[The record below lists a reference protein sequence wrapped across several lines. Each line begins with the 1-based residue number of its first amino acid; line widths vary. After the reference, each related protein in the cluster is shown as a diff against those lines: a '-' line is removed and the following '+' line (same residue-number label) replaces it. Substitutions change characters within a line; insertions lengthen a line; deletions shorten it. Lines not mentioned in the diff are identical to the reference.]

1 MRRIVHSLVWSAN
14 LHYMSQSATTRE
26 GRRQA
31 TSYRISVCAQ
41 KLTEQHGLEGFT
53 MEELAESAG
62 VSRRTLFNYYPSKID
77 AVLGASPEISEDALR
92 QFRSRG
98 VGSNLVADLR
108 DLAGDLMDAQEFTR
122 EDVTRFRRI
131 LLVNPRLLACAH
143 DRFLVITGEIVEE
156 IRARDGADFDEP
168 RAQVA
173 VRLLACLFDAA
184 LDRFLVDPYNR
195 PLSDAYDDVLH
206 AARHLLA

>member
-1 MRRIVHSLVWSAN
+1 
-14 LHYMSQSATTRE
+14 MSQSATSRE

-53 MEELAESAG
+53 MEELAEAAG

-77 AVLGASPEISEDALR
+77 AVLGASPEISEEALE

-98 VGSNLVADLR
+98 AGSNLVSDLR
-108 DLAGDLMDAQEFTR
+108 ELAGELMDAQEFSR
-122 EDVTRFRRI
+122 EDVSRFRRI
-131 LLVNPRLLACAH
+131 LLVNPRLLAGTH
-143 DRFLVITGEIVEE
+143 DRFLVVTGQIVEE
-156 IRARDGADFDEP
+156 IRTREGAAFDEL

-184 LDRFLVDPYNR
+184 IDRFLVDPHNR
-195 PLSDAYDDVLH
+195 PLTDAYDDVLQ
-206 AARHLLA
+206 AARQLLA

>member
-1 MRRIVHSLVWSAN
+1 MHSLGESAK
-14 LHYMSQSATTRE
+14 LHYMEQSATSRE

-41 KLTEQHGLEGFT
+41 KLTEARGLEGFT

-77 AVLGASPEISEDALR
+77 AVLGASPELSEASLE

-98 VGSNLVADLR
+98 AGSNLVSDLR
-108 DLAGDLMDAQEFTR
+108 ELANELMDAQEFTR
-122 EDVTRFRRI
+122 EDLTRFRRI

-156 IRARDGADFDEP
+156 IRAREGADFDEP

-173 VRLLACLFDAA
+173 VRLLCCLFDAA
-184 LDRFLVDPYNR
+184 LDRFLVDPDNR
-195 PLSDAYDDVLH
+195 PLTDAYDGVLH
-206 AARHLLA
+206 AARQLLA